1 MKLTEVLNE
10 NLVKMELGAR
20 RRDDAIR
27 ELVELLA
34 EQGAL
39 RPGDVDP
46 MTEAIL
52 KREHLGSTAIGRGV
66 AIPHAKAPSA
76 EGFMAAFGRSTR
88 GVEFASVDGEPV
100 HLVFLLASP
109 PDSQRAH
116 LKTLAHISRLLMKQD
131 LSARILA
138 ARDARE
144 VLDVIA
150 EGEENGP

>member
-10 NLVKMELGAR
+10 NLVKMELR
-20 RRDDAIR
+20 SERRDGAIR

-34 EQGAL
+34 DEGAL
-39 RPGDVDP
+39 SPGDVEP

-88 GVEFASVDGEPV
+88 GVECAAVDGEPV
-100 HLVFLLASP
+100 HPVVLLASP

-116 LKTLAHISRLLMKQD
+116 LKTLAHISRLLMQQD

-150 EGEENGP
+150 EGEENGA